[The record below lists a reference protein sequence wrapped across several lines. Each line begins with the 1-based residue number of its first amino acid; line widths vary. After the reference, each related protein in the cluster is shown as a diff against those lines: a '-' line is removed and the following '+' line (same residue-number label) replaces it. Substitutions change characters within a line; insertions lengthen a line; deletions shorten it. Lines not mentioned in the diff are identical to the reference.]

1 MGAASGMEGLIQS
14 YGYAGVLLGA
24 FLDSPT
30 VLVLGGF
37 AASRGYLGLP
47 GVGLAAFLGAVLSG
61 WVKFR
66 LGRRFGTALLARHP
80 AWRPRAARLDGLL
93 ERHGPGLM
101 LTFRFLYGLRAA
113 TPLALGAGRTGHGR
127 FLAFNAGGALLWTA
141 VFTLPGYFFGSAA
154 SRWVARL
161 GDYDLRVMGTIG
173 AVGVALRLLYLAA
186 QGRRAGDTP
195 LP

>member
-1 MGAASGMEGLIQS
+1 MEALIQS

-47 GVGLAAFLGAVLSG
+47 GVAAAALAGAALSG
-61 WVKFR
+61 WVKFG
-66 LGRRFGTALLARHP
+66 LGRCYGTALLARHP
-80 AWRPRAARLDGLL
+80 AWRPRAERLDGLL
-93 ERHGPGLM
+93 ARHGPGLM

-113 TPLALGAGRTGHGR
+113 TPLALGAGRTGHAR
-127 FLAFNAGGALLWTA
+127 FLAFNAAGAALWTA

-154 SRWVARL
+154 TRWVARL
-161 GDYDLRVMGTIG
+161 GDYDLKVMGVIG
-173 AVGVALRLLYLAA
+173 GIGVAARLLYLAV
-186 QGRRAGDTP
+186 QGRRAPGGA